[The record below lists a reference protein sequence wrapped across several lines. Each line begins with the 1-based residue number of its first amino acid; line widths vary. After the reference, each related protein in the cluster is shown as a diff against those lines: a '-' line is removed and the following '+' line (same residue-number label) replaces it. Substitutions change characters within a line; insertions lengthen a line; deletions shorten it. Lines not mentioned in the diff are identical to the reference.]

1 MEFTF
6 ENLLATNLIN
16 FIIVIATLVF
26 IAKKAHL
33 ADIIQKLADDVKK
46 DIEKSATDAANALKE
61 YKDTKKAIKD
71 TPKLQEEIIENA
83 KNNAF
88 VLEEKIKLKT
98 QLQKEEIEK
107 SVEKIFQN
115 QSEKTKKL
123 TANEIYLACVD
134 LAQEEV
140 IQNLNHEMQKKL
152 INSSIDELDKI
163 EGIIS

>member
-16 FIIVIATLVF
+16 FIIVIATLAF

-33 ADIIQKLADDVKK
+33 ADIIQKLADDIKSDV
-46 DIEKSATDAANALKE
+46 EKSATNAANALKD
-61 YKDTKKAIKD
+61 YKDTKKAVKD
-71 TPKLQEEIIENA
+71 TPKLQEQIIENA

-88 VLEEKIKLKT
+88 VLEEKMKLKT
-98 QLQKEEIEK
+98 QIQKEEIEE
-107 SVEKIFQN
+107 SVEKIFQS

-123 TANEIYLACVD
+123 TTNEIYLACVD
-134 LAQEEV
+134 LALEHV
-140 IQNLNHEMQKKL
+140 VQNLNNETQKKL